1 MLVSILSASDD
12 DELEF
17 RKLWFGFGG
26 LGFFVEEERE
36 GRGWRGEWEK
46 EGRGGGGKGED
57 NKKTCI

>member
-1 MLVSILSASDD
+1 MMMMSSN
-12 DELEF
+12 LESC
-17 RKLWFGFGG
+17 G